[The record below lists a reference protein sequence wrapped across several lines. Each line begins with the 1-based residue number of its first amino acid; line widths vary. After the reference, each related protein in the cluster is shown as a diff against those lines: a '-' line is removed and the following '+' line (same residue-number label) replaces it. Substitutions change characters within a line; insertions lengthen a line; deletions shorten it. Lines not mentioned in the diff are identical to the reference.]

1 MSNKNYAI
9 IKDNLVI
16 NVIVFD
22 NPTEELITLFK
33 TETNA
38 DDILEVNSFVSVGS
52 TYDGVKFL
60 PPQPYPSW
68 IFNEELGDW
77 EAPVQYPTSSE
88 APEKY
93 FRYVWDEAT
102 LSWIEF

>member
-1 MSNKNYAI
+1 MSNKNYAV
-9 IKDNLVI
+9 IKDNVVL
-16 NVIVFD
+16 NVLVFD
-22 NPTEELITLFK
+22 DPTSELIEFFK
-33 TETNA
+33 NGNNA
-38 DDILEVNSFVSVGS
+38 DDILEVNHLVSPQW

-68 IFNEELGDW
+68 IFNEELSDW
-77 EAPVQYPTSSE
+77 EPPVQHPTSSK
-88 APEKY
+88 APEEY